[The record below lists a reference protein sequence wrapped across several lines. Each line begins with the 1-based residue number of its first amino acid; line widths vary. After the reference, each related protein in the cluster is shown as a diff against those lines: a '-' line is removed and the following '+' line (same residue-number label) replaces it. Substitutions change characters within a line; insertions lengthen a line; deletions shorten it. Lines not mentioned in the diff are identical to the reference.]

1 MIPVICFLLLR
12 IDTNTPNNQF
22 NQKQYS
28 NIQVQTNIQTQFRYV
43 FDFTRKHRYIGK
55 NYTYW

>member
-12 IDTNTPNNQF
+12 IDTNTANNQF

-43 FDFTRKHRYIGK
+43 FDFTRKHRYI
-55 NYTYW
+55 YW